1 MLKITFGAKHLN
13 VVSFWFMLYML
24 VNIKTGK
31 RGNAGIK
38 HSETAAVRMSSP
50 CHQLDRMAQKVRNCF
65 CAAFTF

>member
-13 VVSFWFMLYML
+13 VVSFWFMLYIL

-38 HSETAAVRMSSP
+38 HSESCCENEFTVSPVRSDGPES
-50 CHQLDRMAQKVRNCF
+50 
-65 CAAFTF
+65 